1 MYALLNK
8 TWTLL
13 ANAKAVSKIKQNQNH
28 ATIYSA
34 CAFQGD
40 ILSCIKA
47 VMKTEIRTIKIVNK
61 FLQAIT
67 KMF

>member
-1 MYALLNK
+1 MLQEHTCLFKKKYIKTNKANMYALLNK

-34 CAFQGD
+34 CAYR
-40 ILSCIKA
+40 
-47 VMKTEIRTIKIVNK
+47 VT
-61 FLQAIT
+61 FLVALNQC
-67 KMF
+67 K